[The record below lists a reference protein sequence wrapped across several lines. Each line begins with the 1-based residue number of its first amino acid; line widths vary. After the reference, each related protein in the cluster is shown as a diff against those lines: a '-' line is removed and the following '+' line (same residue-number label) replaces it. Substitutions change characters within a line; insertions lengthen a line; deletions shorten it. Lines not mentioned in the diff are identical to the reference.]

1 MLTEIGKEL
10 RKIRIDNDE
19 NIKAMASKL
28 GMSIAYLS
36 SIESGNRTVPEKMVE
51 KVVSIYNL
59 DKNREEVL
67 RNAEINSSKK
77 INIDLS
83 NMTNDRKQLVFA
95 LARELNDI
103 PDEECREFLKKL
115 KGNV

>member
-10 RKIRIDNDE
+10 RKIRVDNDE

-28 GMSIAYLS
+28 DMSISYLS
-36 SIESGNRTVPEKMVE
+36 SIETGNRTIPDDLVE
-51 KVVSIYNL
+51 RVVKIYNL
-59 DKNREEVL
+59 DRKKEEVL

-83 NMTNDRKQLVFA
+83 NVTNDRKQLVFA

-103 PDEECREFLKKL
+103 PDEECIEFLKKL

>member
-36 SIESGNRTVPEKMVE
+36 SIESGNRTIPSDLVE
-51 KVVSIYNL
+51 NVVKEYNL
-59 DKNREEVL
+59 DRNKEEVL

-77 INIDLS
+77 ISIDLS
-83 NMTNDRKQLVFA
+83 NATSDRKQLVFA

-103 PDEECREFLKKL
+103 PDEECIEFLKKL

>member
-28 GMSIAYLS
+28 DMSISYLS
-36 SIESGNRTVPEKMVE
+36 SIESGGRTVPNDLVK
-51 KVVSIYNL
+51 KVVMAYNL
-59 DKNREEVL
+59 DKNKEEVL

-83 NMTNDRKQLVFA
+83 NATNERKQLVFA

-103 PDEECREFLKKL
+103 PDEECIEFLKKL
-115 KGNV
+115 KRNV

>member
-28 GMSIAYLS
+28 DMSIAYLS
-36 SIESGNRTVPEKMVE
+36 SIESGNRTIPEGLVENVVE
-51 KVVSIYNL
+51 KYNL
-59 DKNREEVL
+59 DKNKEEVL
-67 RNAEINSSKK
+67 RKAKINSSKK

-83 NMTNDRKQLVFA
+83 NIIKKVMNLRDIKKGLK
-95 LARELNDI
+95 EL
-103 PDEECREFLKKL
+103 
-115 KGNV
+115 

>member
-28 GMSIAYLS
+28 DMSISYLS
-36 SIESGNRTVPEKMVE
+36 SIESGSRTIPDDLVE
-51 KVVSIYNL
+51 KVVKTYNL
-59 DKNREEVL
+59 NSDREEVL

-77 INIDLS
+77 ISIDLS
-83 NMTNDRKQLVFA
+83 NTTSDRKQLVFA

-103 PDEECREFLKKL
+103 PDEECIEFLKKL